1 MGKTKGTV
9 VLSAVKLLRSQT
21 EAARRLLPVA
31 LHHYLSERI
40 VVASWYP
47 EEHLYELI
55 VAGAALLPNQSGVF
69 EMMGAT
75 TCREHVEGL
84 YADHLKRDP
93 QMRARILWRAQHDSG
108 DFALTQ
114 STPNSVTY
122 ELTGWDHASPKYC
135 RVVGGYFTELHR
147 LTGAAAPSYT
157 HPTCKSAG
165 ADRCVYVVSWR

>member
-21 EAARRLLPVA
+21 EAARRLLPVS

-55 VAGAALLPNQSGVF
+55 VAGAALLPNQNQVF

-93 QMRARILWRAQHDSG
+93 QMRARILWRAQHDTG

-114 STPNSVTY
+114 RRRT
-122 ELTGWDHASPKYC
+122 
-135 RVVGGYFTELHR
+135 R
-147 LTGAAAPSYT
+147 
-157 HPTCKSAG
+157 
-165 ADRCVYVVSWR
+165 